1 MAIPARY
8 SPPETQTP
16 IGEAECF
23 TAMLAHVSTLA
34 PIARPVLVVG
44 ERGTGKELVA
54 ARLAFLSPRWD
65 RPFLKLNCAA
75 LPDTLLDSELFGHEA
90 GAFTGAQRRRL
101 GRFEQ
106 ADGGTLFLDEIG
118 TASPAVQE
126 KLLRVLEYGRFE
138 RVGGTD
144 TVAVDVRV
152 VAATNADLPAMAR
165 DGRFRA
171 DLLDRLAFDVVT
183 VPPLRARADD
193 IPRLAEHFATR
204 MSAELD
210 RRGFPGFAPAATRR
224 LLAHPWPGNVR
235 ELRNVVERSVALNPR
250 PDRPL
255 AELRLD
261 PFDSPFRPQPDP
273 APPRAG
279 ESARSTPRQ
288 SDVPETFPHPLRQPW
303 EDWSGKGQPAQSRPG
318 EGHAAA
324 GRAGQGA
331 PAPSDYAGRVR
342 RFETALLRDAL
353 EHTRFNQAA
362 AARLLGLGYHQF
374 RHHLRS
380 HDMLDAARPARSVDG
395 AATATG
401 AGDVT

>member
-1 MAIPARY
+1 MANPARY

-16 IGEAECF
+16 IGESECF

-106 ADGGTLFLDEIG
+106 ADGGTLFLDEIA

-144 TVAVDVRV
+144 TVTVDVRV

-183 VPPLRARADD
+183 VPPLRARPDD
-193 IPRLAEHFATR
+193 IPRLAGHFAQR
-204 MSAELD
+204 MSAELG
-210 RRGFPGFAPAATRR
+210 RRGFPGFAPAAAR
-224 LLAHPWPGNVR
+224 LLAAHPWPGNVR
-235 ELRNVVERSVALNPR
+235 ELRNAVERSVALNPR
-250 PDRPL
+250 PERPL
-255 AELRLD
+255 ADLRLD
-261 PFDSPFRPQPDP
+261 PFDNPFRPRPEAVPGARPDLAPEHPDP
-273 APPRAG
+273 TQQHAHL
-279 ESARSTPRQ
+279 S
-288 SDVPETFPHPLRQPW
+288 RQPR
-303 EDWSGKGQPAQSRPG
+303 EDRPG
-318 EGHAAA
+318 TSPAGTRPDRAAA
-324 GRAGQGA
+324 APASAEPGRAGQG
-331 PAPSDYAGRVR
+331 PAPSDYTGRVR

-380 HDMLDAARPARSVDG
+380 HALLDATRTPDDPTPAADTG
-395 AATATG
+395 EAT
-401 AGDVT
+401 